1 MVNELTW
8 RPFGCLFSF
17 SQSGARFDTA
27 LDYDQVQLDKFL
39 VQVVREGEAYDAF
52 SFIVEIG
59 SALGLWLGL
68 SALDLYD
75 IGVTWKR
82 RIGTLLCAKKK
93 K

>member
-1 MVNELTW
+1 M
-8 RPFGCLFSF
+8 
-17 SQSGARFDTA
+17 
-27 LDYDQVQLDKFL
+27 
-39 VQVVREGEAYDAF
+39 REGEAYDAF